1 MLHAQL
7 DQRALFIGVTA
18 STALAT
24 FLVARRVF
32 EGRYRAHCE
41 LLEQG
46 KERALA
52 PKRDPYDP
60 KPRTG

>member
-1 MLHAQL
+1 MIHAQL
-7 DQRALFIGVTA
+7 DQRALFIAVAA

-24 FLVARRVF
+24 YLFSRRVF
-32 EGRYRAHCE
+32 EGRYRAHCN

-46 KERALA
+46 KERVLVR
-52 PKRDPYDP
+52 KHDPYDP

>member
-7 DQRALFIGVTA
+7 DQRSLFIAVAA

-24 FLVARRVF
+24 FLIARRVF

-41 LLEQG
+41 LLEQR
-46 KERALA
+46 KERALVR
-52 PKRDPYDP
+52 KRDPYDP